1 MKILLVPHPNPSKK
15 KSFLDPLM
23 FLWTFLLFLCPSW
36 HYGYQL
42 SRGISKGNGINVL
55 KMKNPFSD
63 IIAEDIKKS
72 NDVSELPNT
81 FTDAVYRSAICALK
95 CIGTGQQRIRID
107 FDTTVGDI
115 TYTSIK
121 NTMPMMKELA
131 NVLHKEMQL
140 SYYSKEGYKDP
151 LAYEVKKKGKINKEE
166 EVENETTNN
175 EIEEF
180 ELNLANSMN
189 ESNAIVPDRTVR
201 IFFPDMGAAAL
212 ARRDW
217 KMGSAVAEVP
227 TSVFSANIQNDQ
239 LAPSDKLAI
248 LLCPLYSEA
257 DFVLRVL
264 DMCDSAKIPCLM
276 INPELINMDQGYGVR
291 ARNMRKTVINTFTT
305 VYKLKTMKHG
315 AVVREWP
322 SGWSL
327 WNEDAS
333 KDDGYRLLDTYA
345 TDPPRELVNDIYDR
359 ENPDED
365 KGPKTEANA
374 ASKVVKEVF
383 GFFNGLRK
391 L

>member
-1 MKILLVPHPNPSKK
+1 MAWVMLCLL
-15 KSFLDPLM
+15 
-23 FLWTFLLFLCPSW
+23 LLLLSPSW
-36 HYGYQL
+36 YHGYQF
-42 SRGISKGNGINVL
+42 SHGAVKGNEFKALN
-55 KMKNPFSD
+55 MKNPFSD
-63 IIAEDIKKS
+63 LVAEEIKKS
-72 NDVSELPNT
+72 SDVSELPNT
-81 FTDAVYRSAICALK
+81 FTDAVYRATICALK

-107 FDTTVGDI
+107 FDTTVGDV

-121 NTMPMMKELA
+121 NTMPMIKELV
-131 NVLHKEMQL
+131 NVLHKEMKL
-140 SYYSKEGYKDP
+140 SYYSKEGFKDP
-151 LAYEVKKKGKINKEE
+151 LAYEIKKKGKIDKEE
-166 EVENETTNN
+166 DVDNDATKK

-180 ELNLANSMN
+180 ELNLANTMN
-189 ESNAIVPDRTVR
+189 EGNALLPDKTVR

-227 TSVFSANIQNDQ
+227 TSVFTANIQNDP
-239 LAPSDKLAI
+239 LLPSDKLAI

-257 DFVLRVL
+257 DFVMRVL
-264 DMCDSAKIPCLM
+264 EMCDSAKIPCVM

-305 VYKLKTMKHG
+305 VYKLKTMQHG
-315 AVVREWP
+315 AIVREWP

-333 KDDGYRLLDTYA
+333 KDDGYRLLETYA
-345 TDPPRELVNDIYDR
+345 TDPPRELVNEIYDR

-365 KGPKTEANA
+365 KGAKVEANA

-383 GFFNGLRK
+383 SFFDGLRK